1 MESLPILVQM
11 GGVPFALVAMALIAG
26 ASGLWV
32 YGPMHRSVVA
42 EKDKEIARLVSERD
56 ASLTRIVADKD
67 DVIARER
74 ERGDRWEAMWRA
86 AVERLEYSLDL
97 SGAPRMV
104 APPVRSPVRER
115 AASRKEVGG

>member
-1 MESLPILVQM
+1 MESLPILVQL
-11 GGVPFALVAMALIAG
+11 GGVPFALAAAVLIAG

-32 YGPMHRSVVA
+32 YGPAHRSAIA
-42 EKDKEIARLVSERD
+42 EKDKEIARLVAERD
-56 ASLTRIVADKD
+56 ATLVRIVADKD

-97 SGAPRMV
+97 SGAPRM

-115 AASRKEVGG
+115 AAARKEVGG